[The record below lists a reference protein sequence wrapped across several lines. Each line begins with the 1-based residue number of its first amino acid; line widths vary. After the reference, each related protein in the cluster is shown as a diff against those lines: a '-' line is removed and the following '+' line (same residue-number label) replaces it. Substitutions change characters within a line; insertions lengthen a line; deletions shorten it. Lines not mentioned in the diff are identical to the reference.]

1 MKITLPPRAI
11 LKPSIISM
19 AAVFASFVAW
29 LFPSFGVLRK
39 GFENPA
45 RLDLDAFVVLA
56 CWYLL
61 ILLSF
66 AIGEKLG
73 RLLLLRKNV
82 LTASLLHLNSNLI
95 YYAFTV
101 LSTIGIGMTL
111 VRIFQLLSGQ
121 EAIASIAAG
130 QANALKDALYEDY
143 SIGLVSLR
151 YLVLYPGSL
160 ALYRIIRY
168 KSYKLINIFNVL
180 MLGISTF
187 LSSRLILIATILT
200 LLFLLGFD
208 KKVIRIKVRRLIA
221 VASCF
226 FLLLAALNYSRNKDY
241 YDRNKLSFGLAGVSE
256 ILAYLGSPFQAEI
269 GSAVVTDQLVAGG
282 DRTYRNYVDEEENL
296 MTNSA
301 FVHLHEQIGYY
312 SWPYISL
319 ICLFMGVVFEA
330 LASLGKTIFL
340 LPCGAILY
348 GSAELWRLDLFH
360 QGTFIVWFV
369 IGIGLPALLFGVQW
383 LLASAA
389 SLERHN
395 PPISGRAT

>member
-1 MKITLPPRAI
+1 
-11 LKPSIISM
+11 M
-19 AAVFASFVAW
+19 AAVFASFMAW

-39 GFENPA
+39 GFESPA
-45 RLDLDAFVVLA
+45 RLDLDSFIILA

-61 ILLSF
+61 IFLSF
-66 AIGEKLG
+66 AVGEKLG
-73 RLLLLRKNV
+73 RLLLFRANALQ
-82 LTASLLHLNSNLI
+82 APLLLLNSNLI

-111 VRIFQLLSGQ
+111 IRIFQLLSGQ
-121 EAIASIAAG
+121 EAITYLAAG

-151 YLVLYPGSL
+151 YLVLYPASL

-168 KSYKLINIFNVL
+168 KSYKFINIFNVF
-180 MLGISTF
+180 MLGISTL
-187 LSSRLILIATILT
+187 LSSRLIFIATILT

-208 KKVIRIKVRRLIA
+208 KTSIRIRVRRLIA
-221 VASCF
+221 LATSL
-226 FLLLAALNYSRNKDY
+226 FLLLAVLNYSRNKDY
-241 YDRNKLSFGLAGVSE
+241 YDRNHLSFGLAGISE

-269 GSAVVTDQLVAGG
+269 GSAVVTEQLVAGG

-319 ICLFMGVVFEA
+319 MCLFMGVVFEA

-348 GSAELWRLDLFH
+348 GSAELWRLDLFQ

-369 IGIGLPALLFGVQW
+369 IGIGLPAFLFAVQW
-383 LLASAA
+383 LLLWAA
-389 SLERHN
+389 SMERRNRVSSH
-395 PPISGRAT
+395 RVT